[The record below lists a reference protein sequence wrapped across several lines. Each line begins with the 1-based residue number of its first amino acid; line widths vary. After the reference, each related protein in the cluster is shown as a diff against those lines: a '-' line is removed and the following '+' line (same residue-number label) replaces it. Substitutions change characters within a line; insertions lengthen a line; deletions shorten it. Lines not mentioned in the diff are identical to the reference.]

1 MGLGLM
7 SGDKGRL
14 TNRIGRT
21 AVVAG
26 LIAGLGTT
34 AFAEVRSSTQT
45 RSYSVGGT
53 TARSLVSYMRSR
65 PFHGSRGDAVANIRP
80 SYALNVATRQS
91 GSVCR
96 ASKVTLNIRF
106 VMTLPRAQSTSA
118 MNASTR
124 SAWNAFVAFTRRH
137 EETHRSIYVQC
148 GNNFVAKA
156 ERMTAS
162 NCGALQASIRQLLE
176 REKSACEARQR
187 AFDRSEYR
195 RVAGLSLFRM
205 ARGTSRASR

>member
-1 MGLGLM
+1 M
-7 SGDKGRL
+7 SGDRAHL
-14 TNRIGRT
+14 TNRIGRAALT
-21 AVVAG
+21 AGMVAG
-26 LIAGLGTT
+26 LCT
-34 AFAEVRSSTQT
+34 AAMAEVRSSTQS
-45 RSYSVGGT
+45 RSYNVGGA

-65 PFHGSRGDAVANIRP
+65 PFHGSNGDAVANIRP
-80 SYALNVATRQS
+80 SYALSVATRQS

-96 ASKVTLNIRF
+96 ASKVTLNMRF
-106 VMTLPRAQSTSA
+106 VMTLPRAQSASA
-118 MNASTR
+118 MSASTR

-162 NCGALQASIRQLLE
+162 NCGALQASIRKLLE
-176 REKSACEARQR
+176 REKSACESRQR
-187 AFDRSEYR
+187 AFDRSDYR

-205 ARGTSRASR
+205 ARGSSRASR